1 MAMDTPYNYRVVKQ
15 FTWAAIIFGV
25 IGMLVG
31 VIIAAA
37 TALADPLWRH

>member
-31 VIIAAA
+31 VIIAA
-37 TALADPLWRH
+37 PLWRH